1 MSSMHPT
8 MDAKPLHR
16 MGEDDIRFR
25 NQDLAKRRFYR
36 SSKALAKRTPENALF
51 IAGKLPLLTHP

>member
-1 MSSMHPT
+1 

-16 MGEDDIRFR
+16 MGEDEIRFW

-36 SSKALAKRTPENALF
+36 SPKALAKRTPENTLF
-51 IAGKLPLLTHP
+51 IAGKLPLFTHP

>member
-1 MSSMHPT
+1 MHPI

-16 MGEDDIRFR
+16 MGEDEIRFW

-36 SSKALAKRTPENALF
+36 SSKALAKRTPKNALF
-51 IAGKLPLLTHP
+51 IAGKLPLFTHP